1 MKTMK
6 YLFAGAL
13 MLGFSA
19 QAMAQDVQAQIDA
32 ITKVV
37 VSANGNAATVK
48 DQVKEYVKVN
58 KKNAE
63 ALAGLG
69 TAFLKA
75 KNTGEA
81 TKYADMAIKANKSE
95 AAGYLLKGDIAAT
108 NDDGGEAAMWYQ
120 TATIQD
126 PKDPSGYIRYAR
138 IYQKVDALGAAN
150 MLEKLRTVDPS
161 YPVDADIA
169 YMYSRNGKMKM
180 AVDYYDKVKDWSKID
195 TYYLSD
201 YAVSAMLLGQQEKS
215 LAAAKKGLSMKP
227 RNAGF
232 NRMAFYNS
240 TDLKQYDEAL
250 NYADAL
256 FNRSDSLKTLPNDFK
271 YLAYAQKGAGRTQE
285 AIENFKKVYDMDN
298 TQTDL
303 LKTIAESYLETKSYD
318 EAIEYY
324 NKYNENSD
332 QKRVA
337 DFEAIAHVY
346 MEQAEIDEAIKK
358 DFLMKADEVYA
369 KIAVDFPNNEDYA
382 TYRRAALHHQMNP
395 NLKEGAAKPFYEK
408 YAQLLE
414 QRTERS
420 AAEDAS
426 LAVAYNYLAVYYI
439 QNDKV
444 AQAKEYAKKL
454 AELQPDNETAK
465 QILAI

>member
-37 VSANGNAATVK
+37 VSANGNAAAVK

-215 LAAAKKGLSMKP
+215 LAAAKKGLSMNP